1 MRKNYTAKR
10 ETAGN
15 PYAYTVLQN
24 LKDAGFTDEM
34 VEKFMDLQDSED
46 EEQQIQLLSG
56 HRKHLLEK
64 LHREE
69 KRIDCLDYLLYQ
81 MNQKAVLLLRMK
93 LHLLPNPYHLW
104 NQKHLNR
111 IPFRK
116 TPKNQFPAQ
125 HRNWGTRKANRLRR
139 KTAKCR

>member
-1 MRKNYTAKR
+1 MSKDKTEKW

-24 LKDAGFTDEM
+24 LYDAGCTDEM
-34 VEKFMDLQDSED
+34 VEKFMALQDSED
-46 EEQQIQLLSG
+46 EEQQIRLLSG

-81 MNQKAVLLLRMK
+81 MQNKK
-93 LHLLPNPYHLW
+93 
-104 NQKHLNR
+104 
-111 IPFRK
+111 
-116 TPKNQFPAQ
+116 
-125 HRNWGTRKANRLRR
+125 
-139 KTAKCR
+139 

>member
-24 LKDAGFTDEM
+24 LKDAGCTDEM
-34 VEKFMDLQDSED
+34 VEKFMALQDSDD

-81 MNQKAVLLLRMK
+81 MQNKK
-93 LHLLPNPYHLW
+93 
-104 NQKHLNR
+104 
-111 IPFRK
+111 
-116 TPKNQFPAQ
+116 
-125 HRNWGTRKANRLRR
+125 
-139 KTAKCR
+139 

>member
-1 MRKNYTAKR
+1 MSKDKTEKW

-24 LKDAGFTDEM
+24 LKDAGCTDEM
-34 VEKFMDLQDSED
+34 VEKFMALQDSED
-46 EEQQIQLLSG
+46 EEQQIRFLSG

-81 MNQKAVLLLRMK
+81 MQNKK
-93 LHLLPNPYHLW
+93 
-104 NQKHLNR
+104 
-111 IPFRK
+111 
-116 TPKNQFPAQ
+116 
-125 HRNWGTRKANRLRR
+125 
-139 KTAKCR
+139 